1 MSETTILDKRPNT
14 NGQPEKKNEGV
25 AWKHVTL
32 GGVSGIL
39 MGAGLL
45 YAGQATAKELEST
58 EQPKEE
64 APEADPQKSILF
76 LRGPCRDCAVFDIWP
91 VPEAYGCKNLF

>member
-1 MSETTILDKRPNT
+1 MSETTMIEK
-14 NGQPEKKNEGV
+14 QPVIDGKNASN

-45 YAGQATAKELEST
+45 HAGQTIAA
-58 EQPKEE
+58 
-64 APEADPQKSILF
+64 AEAD
-76 LRGPCRDCAVFDIWP
+76 
-91 VPEAYGCKNLF
+91 